1 MPRVVVSFKNT
12 EEELALYKEI
22 MKASDRSAYVKDIL
36 KAYKRM
42 TEPKPSTE
50 IIPVKR
56 LVRVRMSS
64 TPNKGT
70 ECNLHKTQVEED
82 VIVQPKV
89 EEVSQQESKIEEV
102 TKVETSK
109 VEDIKAE
116 ETKVNESSVVE
127 EVNKKE
133 PAKNPTPKKQHKPRL
148 ISYDY

>member
-12 EEELALYKEI
+12 EEELALYEEI

-64 TPNKGT
+64 TPNKST

-82 VIVQPKV
+82 VIVQP
-89 EEVSQQESKIEEV
+89 KIEEV

-127 EVNKKE
+127 EVNIKE
-133 PAKNPTPKKQHKPRL
+133 PAKNPKPKKQHKPRL
-148 ISYDY
+148 MSYDY